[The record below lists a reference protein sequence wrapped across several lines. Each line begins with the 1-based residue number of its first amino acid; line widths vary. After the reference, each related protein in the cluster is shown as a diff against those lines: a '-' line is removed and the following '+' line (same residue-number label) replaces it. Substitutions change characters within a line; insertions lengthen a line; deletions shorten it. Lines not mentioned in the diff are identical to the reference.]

1 MGELERNFSPL
12 SLSRA
17 SIGQGLTSNQETSF
31 RSHHASTFPEAEPV
45 SRPSPH
51 VSRLNIN
58 SDSNSNSD
66 GNSNSTIQQY
76 LYQYNYQYEG

>member
-17 SIGQGLTSNQETSF
+17 SIRQGLTSNQETSF

-58 SDSNSNSD
+58 SDSNSNS
-66 GNSNSTIQQY
+66 NSAIQQY